1 MAVKASNQITI
12 LDITDGYAVILSTDS
27 HTFTGTTTGVQ
38 GTQTIT
44 SLVQAFLGSEQKP
57 CSVAAITGLPTGL
70 SIVSDGKTPAP
81 TLTITATSAL
91 TQSGTVL
98 IPITVGELTI
108 TRSFNYA
115 IAFKGTT
122 GATGSNG
129 TSVTVTKTEVTYQVA
144 AQGTTAPTG
153 TWSTT
158 IPALPEGQFLWTR
171 TIVTYSDG
179 KMSTAYSVSR
189 NGVTGK
195 DAITIALTSSNGSI
209 FKNTSIAT
217 VLTAHVYKG
226 GTPLSGSALTSEGTI
241 KWYKDEDTIS
251 MATGEN
257 LTIQA
262 GDVENQANYTA
273 KLEG

>member
-91 TQSGTVL
+91 TRSGTVL